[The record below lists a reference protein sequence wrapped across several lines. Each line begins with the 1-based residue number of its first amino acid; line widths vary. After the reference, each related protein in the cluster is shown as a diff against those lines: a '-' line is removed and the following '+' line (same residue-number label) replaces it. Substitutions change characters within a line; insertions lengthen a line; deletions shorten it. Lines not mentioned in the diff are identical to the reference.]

1 MNSHH
6 TVAIGTWEGD
16 KQQSIEY
23 NSSIAVGIDCPRA
36 KLRVSILLDTIQE
49 YQVRYIFSDEEIS
62 EAVNEA
68 GLIIGARGIAYE
80 GVLQRKPVI
89 VVGEYGFGGLVTPD
103 TLHEQYNNYFRGL
116 IPHGLHRF
124 IRVVLRRSKAMAA
137 CGRLILPWRLF
148 RFPARLHGRHLLLL
162 RCLAADASD
171 IRAQL
176 R

>member
-36 KLRVSILLDTIQE
+36 KLRVSILLDTIH
-49 YQVRYIFSDEEIS
+49 
-62 EAVNEA
+62 EA

-103 TLHEQYNNYFRGL
+103 TLHEQYNNYFRGKINGIKAEYFSL
-116 IPHGLHRF
+116 ERLEEE
-124 IRVVLRRSKAMAA
+124 IRRGFALTFQELQMMSKPDNK
-137 CGRLILPWRLF
+137 I
-148 RFPARLHGRHLLLL
+148 
-162 RCLAADASD
+162 ST
-171 IRAQL
+171 
-176 R
+176 

>member
-103 TLHEQYNNYFRGL
+103 TLHDQCNKS
-116 IPHGLHRF
+116 
-124 IRVVLRRSKAMAA
+124 RVL
-137 CGRLILPWRLF
+137 LF
-148 RFPARLHGRHLLLL
+148 RTIRRRNKERICF
-162 RCLAADASD
+162 D
-171 IRAQL
+171 IPGIANDV
-176 R
+176 

>member
-68 GLIIGARGIAYE
+68 GFLMNQLANIGKMPINI
-80 GVLQRKPVI
+80 VI
-89 VVGEYGFGGLVTPD
+89 CKTKDF
-103 TLHEQYNNYFRGL
+103 
-116 IPHGLHRF
+116 
-124 IRVVLRRSKAMAA
+124 
-137 CGRLILPWRLF
+137 
-148 RFPARLHGRHLLLL
+148 
-162 RCLAADASD
+162 
-171 IRAQL
+171 
-176 R
+176 